1 MFGKDSHMA
10 IYANPEALMSTEELA
25 MRLTDPALAVIE
37 VDEDTTAYEK
47 SHIPGA
53 IGLNWRT
60 DLQAAPRRDFV
71 SSQQLGALL
80 GAHGVGPD
88 QTIVLYG
95 GNNNWFAAYA
105 YWLFLLRGV
114 RNLRL
119 LNGGRIAWE
128 LQGRATTA
136 DVRPRKPTTYVL
148 GEPAPRIRVLRDII
162 LAGPGATLVD
172 VRSPAEFA
180 GELLAPAH
188 LPQEQSQ
195 VPGHIPGAVNIP
207 WSKAANE
214 DGTFKSPEDLRSLY
228 EGAGVLPDAQ
238 VVTYCRIGERSAYTW
253 FVLTELLGYPNVRNY
268 DGSWTEYG
276 SLVGVPVE
284 LGAA

>member
-1 MFGKDSHMA
+1 
-10 IYANPEALMSTEELA
+10 
-25 MRLTDPALAVIE
+25 MRLTDPGLALIE
-37 VDEDTTAYEK
+37 VDEDSAAYEK
-47 SHIPGA
+47 GHIPGA

-60 DLQAAPRRDFV
+60 DLHAVPRRDFV
-71 SSQQLGALL
+71 SAQELATLL
-80 GAHGVGPD
+80 GARGVGAD

-95 GNNNWFAAYA
+95 GNSNWFAAYA
-105 YWLFLLRGV
+105 FWLFRLRGV
-114 RNLRL
+114 RNLKL

-128 LQGRATTA
+128 MQGRPMTTEI
-136 DVRPRKPTTYVL
+136 RPRKPTTFVA
-148 GEPAPRIRVLRDII
+148 GEPEPRVRVLRDVV

-214 DGTFKSPEDLRSLY
+214 DGTFKPADDLHTLY
-228 EGAGVLPDAQ
+228 EGAGVLSDSQ
-238 VVTYCRIGERSAYTW
+238 VVTYCRIGERSAFTW

-284 LGAA
+284 LGAS

>member
-1 MFGKDSHMA
+1 MST
-10 IYANPEALMSTEELA
+10 YAHPEALMSTDELA
-25 MRLTDPALAVIE
+25 MRLTDPGLALIE
-37 VDEDTTAYEK
+37 VDEDSTAYEK
-47 SHIPGA
+47 GHIPGA

-60 DLQAAPRRDFV
+60 DLHAVPRRDFV
-71 SSQQLGALL
+71 SAQELATLL
-80 GAHGVGPD
+80 GAHGVGTD

-95 GNNNWFAAYA
+95 GNSNWFAAYA
-105 YWLFLLRGV
+105 FWLFTLRGV
-114 RNLRL
+114 RNLKL

-128 LQGRATTA
+128 MQGRPMTTEI
-136 DVRPRKPTTYVL
+136 RPRKPVTFAI
-148 GEPAPRIRVLRDII
+148 GEPEPRIRVLRDMV

-214 DGTFKSPEDLRSLY
+214 DGTFKSADDLHTLY
-228 EGAGVLPDAQ
+228 EGAGVLSDSQ
-238 VVTYCRIGERSAYTW
+238 VVTYCRIGERSAFTW

-284 LGAA
+284 LGAG